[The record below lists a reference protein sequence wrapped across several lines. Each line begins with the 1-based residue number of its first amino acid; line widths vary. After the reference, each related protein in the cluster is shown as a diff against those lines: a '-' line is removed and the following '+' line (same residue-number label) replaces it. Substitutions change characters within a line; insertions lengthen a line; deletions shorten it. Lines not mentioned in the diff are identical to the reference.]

1 MDSFL
6 AHYFCRKWQLKNI
19 VEISRALRRAYTRRR
34 RPPLLIPFLLIVL
47 LTTAVGV
54 IGYFKLA
61 PIPKI
66 PVPPLVE
73 LKAAPLPWAPRALN
87 QQV

>member
-1 MDSFL
+1 M
-6 AHYFCRKWQLKNI
+6 KNV
-19 VEISRALRRAYTRRR
+19 VEIARTLRRAYTRRR
-34 RPPLLIPFLLIVL
+34 RPPLLIPFLLIIL
-47 LTTAVGV
+47 LTTAIGV
-54 IGYFKLA
+54 LGYFKLA

>member
-1 MDSFL
+1 M
-6 AHYFCRKWQLKNI
+6 KNV
-19 VEISRALRRAYTRRR
+19 VEVARTLRRTYTRRR
-34 RPPLLIPFLLIVL
+34 RPPLLVPFLLIVL

-73 LKAAPLPWAPRALN
+73 LKAAPLPWAPRALD
-87 QQV
+87 QQA